1 MGLRQVRAT
10 GILTAN
16 KNRGYMPILPGSPP
30 VEVTLRRTARARRM
44 SLRVSRLDGRVTLS
58 LPPRAREDEAMAFLR
73 AQEDWIRKA
82 LVNVV
87 PSDAVGIGAE
97 IPVEGQLLRLV
108 QGKGRSLMI
117 AEGELHVPGDAARAG
132 VRVAAYLKHRARDR
146 LAQASDRYAQQ
157 LGRSYRTL
165 TLRDTRSRWGSC
177 TADAGLMYSWRLIM
191 APPLVLDYVAA
202 HEVAH
207 LAEMNHSS
215 RFWAVVAGLMPDYER
230 HRHWL
235 KTQGHALHSYR
246 FAE

>member
-1 MGLRQVRAT
+1 
-10 GILTAN
+10 
-16 KNRGYMPILPGSPP
+16 MPVLPGSPP
-30 VEVTLRRTARARRM
+30 VEVTLRRTARAKRM

-58 LPPRAREDEAMAFLR
+58 LPPRAHEDEAMAFLR
-73 AQEDWIRKA
+73 AQEGWIRKA

-87 PSDAVGIGAE
+87 PMGTVGLGAE
-97 IPVEGQLLRLV
+97 IPLEGQVLRLV
-108 QGKGRSLMI
+108 AGTGRSIVIVEDEMQ
-117 AEGELHVPGDAARAG
+117 VPGDAARAG

-146 LAQASDRYAQQ
+146 LAQASDKYAFQI
-157 LGRSYRTL
+157 GRRYRTL

-177 TADAGLMYSWRLIM
+177 TAEAGLMYSWRLIM

-207 LAEMNHSS
+207 LAEMNHSA
-215 RFWAVVAGLMPDYER
+215 RFWAVVADLMPDYER
-230 HRHWL
+230 HRRWL

>member
-30 VEVTLRRTARARRM
+30 VEVTLRRTARARRI

-108 QGKGRSLMI
+108 PGKGRSLMI
-117 AEGELHVPGDAARAG
+117 AEGALHVPGDAARAG

>member
-1 MGLRQVRAT
+1 
-10 GILTAN
+10 
-16 KNRGYMPILPGSPP
+16 MPILPGSPP
-30 VEVTLRRTARARRM
+30 VEVTLRRTDRARRM

-58 LPPRAREDEAMAFLR
+58 LPTRARESEAMAFLR

-97 IPVEGQLLRLV
+97 IPVEGQILRLV
-108 QGKGRSLMI
+108 AGTGRSLMVVGD
-117 AEGELHVPGDAARAG
+117 ALHVPGDAARAG
-132 VRVAAYLKHRARDR
+132 IRAAAFLKHLARDR
-146 LAQASDRYAQQ
+146 LAAASDTYAHRI
-157 LGRSYRTL
+157 GRRYRTL

-191 APPLVLDYVAA
+191 APPQVLDYVAV

-215 RFWAVVAGLMPDYER
+215 RFWAIVADLMPEYER
-230 HRHWL
+230 HRRWL
-235 KTQGHALHSYR
+235 KTHGHALHSYR
-246 FAE
+246 FTE

>member
-1 MGLRQVRAT
+1 
-10 GILTAN
+10 
-16 KNRGYMPILPGSPP
+16 
-30 VEVTLRRTARARRM
+30 M

-108 QGKGRSLMI
+108 PGKGRSLMI
-117 AEGELHVPGDAARAG
+117 AEGALHVPGDAARAG